1 MVTIFLAPIS
11 MIAPCSTYHDITK
24 TCICWVTQTK
34 KWSSS
39 YIEKSSR
46 STLNPILINSS
57 QLGVSPY
64 KGNNKTKAKSSTSN
78 DHDLSKNSNVEVKD
92 EAIIDVF

>member
-1 MVTIFLAPIS
+1 
-11 MIAPCSTYHDITK
+11 
-24 TCICWVTQTK
+24 
-34 KWSSS
+34 
-39 YIEKSSR
+39 
-46 STLNPILINSS
+46 LINSS